1 MIEIFGTIPLA
12 SWVLS
17 LNAKAGFVPWVG
29 FAALHQDFDLIYQIP
44 SVVWKNYHI
53 SHVLFEFYRWSL
65 VACAF
70 TFFGFFGF
78 ADEAR
83 RHYRL
88 VYTSLASRVGL
99 STSNGKFAGS
109 SHGTSSFPGMSS
121 KGAGVSVTI
130 SRGQKR
136 DSTISITDQLSIP
149 SIAYPGDMKS
159 DFKIEPF
166 TTSETT
172 ASSSVSSLEAEL
184 YDPSSEST
192 ATPVLPVLPPS
203 TYSSDVR
210 HVV

>member
-1 MIEIFGTIPLA
+1 
-12 SWVLS
+12 
-17 LNAKAGFVPWVG
+17 
-29 FAALHQDFDLIYQIP
+29 
-44 SVVWKNYHI
+44 
-53 SHVLFEFYRWSL
+53 
-65 VACAF
+65 
-70 TFFGFFGF
+70 
-78 ADEAR
+78 
-83 RHYRL
+83 
-88 VYTSLASRVGL
+88 
-99 STSNGKFAGS
+99 
-109 SHGTSSFPGMSS
+109 MSS